1 MDRER
6 RIMSNNPNGQ
16 NKGSFLGLVPL
27 LCFLVVYFIMG
38 IATGDFAN
46 FPLMIGMFLAM
57 AISLVIKKPGGDELT
72 FGQKVDLFC
81 EGGGDKTLILM
92 IIIYMLAGAFYG
104 VAGAMGATTSAT
116 NLMLSIIPAKF
127 VLPGIF
133 LIGCVISFAMGTSMG
148 TVTALA
154 PIAIEIAPQIG
165 VSLPVICG
173 AVVGGAMFGDNLS
186 FISDTTIAATTTQ
199 GCQMK
204 DKFRA
209 NFLMVLPAV
218 ICTCIIFMFFH
229 VDPQAVNAGGE
240 WHFVNLLPYICII
253 VLSLIGVNVV
263 IAMGVSVLL
272 GMLIGIF
279 KGDFTFVESFGI
291 VHEGMTWME
300 DMAVIAI
307 FVGGVIALMKYYGGI
322 DWLID
327 KLGKR
332 AKTRVGGELS
342 IALLATLVDL
352 ATTNNT
358 MSIIACGPIARELS
372 EKYEIPAAR
381 TASILDLFTS
391 APQGITPYAGQL
403 LAIGGLAAIS
413 PITVAPFVFYSWLMF
428 IFGIIFILIGFPKMV
443 YKPKEEKAADAE

>member
-1 MDRER
+1 
-6 RIMSNNPNGQ
+6 
-16 NKGSFLGLVPL
+16 
-27 LCFLVVYFIMG
+27 
-38 IATGDFAN
+38 
-46 FPLMIGMFLAM
+46 
-57 AISLVIKKPGGDELT
+57 
-72 FGQKVDLFC
+72 
-81 EGGGDKTLILM
+81 
-92 IIIYMLAGAFYG
+92 
-104 VAGAMGATTSAT
+104 
-116 NLMLSIIPAKF
+116 MLSIIPAKF
-127 VLPGIF
+127 VLPGLF
-133 LIGCVISFAMGTSMG
+133 LIGCVISFSMGTSMG

-253 VLSLIGVNVV
+253 ILSLIGVNVV
-263 IAMGVSVLL
+263 IAMGASVVL

-332 AKTRVGGELS
+332 AKTRKGGELA

-358 MSIIACGPIARELS
+358 MSIIACGPIAKELS
-372 EKYEIPAAR
+372 EKYEIPPAR
-381 TASILDLFTS
+381 VASILDLFTS

-428 IFGIIFILIGFPKMV
+428 IFGIIFIVIGFPKMV
-443 YKPKEEKAADAE
+443 YTKKEDKKEEPAA

>member
-1 MDRER
+1 MD
-6 RIMSNNPNGQ
+6 NNT

-27 LCFLVVYFIMG
+27 LIFLIVYFIMG
-38 IATGDFAN
+38 IATGDFSN

-57 AISLVIKKPGGDELT
+57 AISLVIKKPGGDTLT

-81 EGGGDKTLILM
+81 EGGGDNTLILM

-127 VLPGIF
+127 VLPGLF
-133 LIGCVISFAMGTSMG
+133 LIGCVISFSMGTSMG

-253 VLSLIGVNVV
+253 ILSLIGVNVV
-263 IAMGVSVLL
+263 IAMGASVIL

-279 KGDFTFVESFGI
+279 KGDFSFVESFGI

-332 AKTRVGGELS
+332 AKTRKGGELA

-358 MSIIACGPIARELS
+358 MSIIACGPIAKELS
-372 EKYEIPAAR
+372 EKYEIPPAR
-381 TASILDLFTS
+381 VASILDLFTS

-428 IFGIIFILIGFPKMV
+428 IFGIIFIVIGFPKMV
-443 YKPKEEKAADAE
+443 YTKKEDKKEEPAA